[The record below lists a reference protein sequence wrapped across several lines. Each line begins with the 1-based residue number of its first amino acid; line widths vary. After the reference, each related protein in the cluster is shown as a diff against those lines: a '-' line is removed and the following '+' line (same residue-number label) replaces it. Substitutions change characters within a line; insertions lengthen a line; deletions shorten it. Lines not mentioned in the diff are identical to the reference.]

1 MHPNVLCGFYQSTD
15 PKSSFTYCFVISY
28 LIDEI
33 YYVLYVKGD
42 TLDYIVIY
50 KEQMDKWYKPV
61 SERSIID
68 NGYEKFVKFITDV
81 MEYNYDLIFHYD
93 DEEDSNIDY
102 YYNQRL
108 MIEFEPLKTVYFY
121 LKDDEWR
128 NFENYKERLELA
140 IRRWND
146 IKEQDTFVIYKT
158 RVLETD
164 APCL

>member
-1 MHPNVLCGFYQSTD
+1 MLSNMLCGFYQNTD

-68 NGYEKFVKFITDV
+68 NGYEKFVKFIEKHCVDGLLVSGTRKMVYETICALDT
-81 MEYNYDLIFHYD
+81 MLNY
-93 DEEDSNIDY
+93 
-102 YYNQRL
+102 Q
-108 MIEFEPLKTVYFY
+108 
-121 LKDDEWR
+121 
-128 NFENYKERLELA
+128 A
-140 IRRWND
+140 
-146 IKEQDTFVIYKT
+146 
-158 RVLETD
+158 
-164 APCL
+164 